1 MLACAGDV
9 IELPLT
15 SWRTGAVLVVVHV
28 AMWLG
33 SVEEGDRWPGESRG
47 QDDEA
52 DVEGGLGHEGS
63 SRDRDGADRTGRAA
77 AGASRLVEA
86 TSAVGPRAEV
96 IAEFARTVD
105 GAAPLPVTAASSSLV
120 CHDYS

>member
-1 MLACAGDV
+1 VA
-9 IELPLT
+9 
-15 SWRTGAVLVVVHV
+15 LVVVHV

-33 SVEEGDRWPGESRG
+33 SVEERNGWPGESRG

-52 DVEGGLGHEGS
+52 DVEDGLRHEGS
-63 SRDRDGADRTGRAA
+63 SGDGDGADRTGRAAA

-86 TSAVGPRAEV
+86 TSAVGPRAEA
-96 IAEFARTVD
+96 IAELARTVD

-120 CHDYS
+120 RHDYSWGLG